1 MILVGRTYHLW
12 VLIII
17 RRQISIDL
25 QKGELL
31 FIMPMLR
38 LQIARQAELQ
48 CFQEN
53 IHPSMEFLQL
63 GNLKEEIKKQEN
75 LFQLK
80 TRKK

>member
-1 MILVGRTYHLW
+1 MILVGRICHLW

-17 RRQISIDL
+17 KHQILIDL
-25 QKGELL
+25 QKAESL
-31 FIMPMLR
+31 FIMPMLQ
-38 LQIARQAELQ
+38 LQIVRQVELQ

-53 IHPSMEFLQL
+53 IQPNMEFLQL
-63 GNLKEEIKKQEN
+63 EIQREETKKQEN

>member
-38 LQIARQAELQ
+38 LQIARQAEPQ

-63 GNLKEEIKKQEN
+63 ETRKEEIKKQEN